1 MEHKVFSDL
10 AITQVKKEVVVMKKV
25 LAVAVAV
32 CLMFP
37 YSAFAC
43 SNFILKAKDKSVVNG
58 RSMEFPVDLKSEIV
72 IVPAGTLFENKD
84 AKGNPGMNFT
94 TKYGFLGINGFEIK
108 DAFVDGFNEKGLSFS
123 GLMYTGAQYQPA
135 VPGKFINLENFGSWI
150 MGNFSTVDEVKA
162 AMAGVYVSDSNIK
175 KLKGMGLHVA
185 IADNS
190 GKSIVIEFIDG
201 KVNLYDNPMGVMT
214 NRPSFDWQMTNMKNY
229 IHLDHNDKKPKDIN
243 GVKIEPTGVGSG
255 MLGLPG
261 DWTPPSRFVRLAIAK
276 NAALEPKNAE
286 EAINLSE
293 HLLNIVDI
301 PKGVIKENPAPFI
314 TMYGYAQ
321 WVITKDM
328 TNSVLYF
335 KTYDNTAWKSVDLKK
350 FDLSSGAPKRSL
362 SIDPTKVGIV
372 DVSGQLK

>member
-1 MEHKVFSDL
+1 
-10 AITQVKKEVVVMKKV
+10 MKKIV
-25 LAVAVAV
+25 ALAVAA
-32 CLMFP
+32 CLLFQ
-37 YSAFAC
+37 SSVFAC

-58 RSMEFPVDLKSEIV
+58 RSMEFPVDIKSEIV

-135 VPGKFINLENFGSWI
+135 VPGKSINLENFGSWI

-162 AMAGVYVSDSNIK
+162 AMAEVYVSDSNIK

-185 IADNS
+185 VADTS

-328 TNSVLYF
+328 TNKVLYF

>member
-1 MEHKVFSDL
+1 VEHEIFSNFVT
-10 AITQVKKEVVVMKKV
+10 AKIIKEVLAMKKIV
-25 LAVAVAV
+25 TLAVAA
-32 CLMFP
+32 CLIFQ
-37 YSAFAC
+37 SSVLAC
-43 SNFILKAKDKSVVNG
+43 SNFILKAKDNTVVNG
-58 RSMEFPVDLKSEIV
+58 RSMEFPVDMKSEIV
-72 IVPAGTLFENKD
+72 IVPAGTNVSNRD
-84 AKGNPGMNFT
+84 GKGNPGLSFA
-94 TKYGFLGINGFEIK
+94 TKYGFLGINAFDIK

-123 GLMYTGAQYQPA
+123 GLMYTGAEYQPEI
-135 VPGKFINLENFGSWI
+135 PGKFINLENFTTWVLGS
-150 MGNFSTVDEVKA
+150 FSSVDEVKA
-162 AMAGVYVSDSNIK
+162 AMANVYVSRSYIK
-175 KLKGMGLHVA
+175 KLKDMGLHVA
-185 IADNS
+185 IADAA

-201 KVNLYDNPMGVMT
+201 KTNIYDNPMGVMT

-229 IHLDHNDKKPKDIN
+229 IHLDHNDKKPKNVN

-261 DWTPPSRFVRLAIAK
+261 DWTPPSRFVRLAVAK

-328 TNSVLYF
+328 TNKVLYF

-350 FDLSSGAPKRSL
+350 FDLKPGAARKHM
-362 SIDPTKVGIV
+362 SIDATRTGIV
-372 DVSGQLK
+372 DASGMLK